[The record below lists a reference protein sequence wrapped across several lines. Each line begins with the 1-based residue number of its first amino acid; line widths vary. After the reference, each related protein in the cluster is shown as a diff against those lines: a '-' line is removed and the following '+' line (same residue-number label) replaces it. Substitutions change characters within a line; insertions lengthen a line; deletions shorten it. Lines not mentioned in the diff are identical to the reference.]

1 MERQKEK
8 VIIKGIDCANC
19 AAKVERGI
27 QALDGVAEANLD
39 FAGEKLFVTYQ
50 EGSART
56 EVYPRIVG
64 RVKELEPG
72 VTLASDRDEKKADEH
87 HHDHDHAHDHAFG
100 RNTMIRYGIGVVAY
114 ASAFLAPPE
123 LELYLFLIAY
133 ALIGGDVVLRAAR
146 NIRHGQVFDENFLM
160 VIATLGAF
168 AIGEYAEGVAVM
180 LFYQIG
186 EYFQHR
192 AVDQSRKSIA
202 GLMDIRPDRAVL
214 EDGSVVSPE
223 SVRVGTRIVVL
234 PGERIPL
241 DGRLLEGEAL
251 VDTAALTGES
261 VPRRVREGDSVLGG
275 FVNTDGRLLI
285 EVEKTFG
292 QSTVAKILDL
302 VENASSRKA
311 KTEQFITRFAR
322 VYTPAVVVIAALLA
336 FVPPLLLEGATFSD
350 WVYRALV
357 FLVISCPCALV
368 ISIPLGFFGGIGAA
382 SKRGVL
388 VKGGNYLE
396 ALNDI
401 DTIVFDKTGT
411 LTHGVFEVTALHP
424 VAVTEAELLETA
436 AQVEHASNHP
446 IARSIM
452 KEYGKDIDKTGTGY
466 REVAGSGIEATF
478 AGGVIRAGNARWFRE
493 LGLSPLEIDGS
504 GTIVHVSRGGTYLG
518 AIEIA
523 DRLKDDVKETL
534 LRLKNIGIR
543 ETIMLTGDRN
553 ETAQALAER
562 IGIDRFYAELLPDQK
577 VERLEEILARTNGKK
592 VAFVGDGI
600 NDAPVLARADLG
612 IAMGGLGSDA
622 AIEAADIVLMTDEPT
637 KLIDAL
643 DVARKTRRIVYQN
656 IGFAFGVKLIFLA
669 LGAFGI
675 ATMWEAVFAD
685 VGVTLLAVLNA
696 MRILKK

>member
-8 VIIKGIDCANC
+8 VVIKGIDCANC

-56 EVYPRIVG
+56 EVYPRIIG

-72 VTLASDRDEKKADEH
+72 VTLASDQDEKTTNQHVHSHE
-87 HHDHDHAHDHAFG
+87 HDHDHFG
-100 RNTMIRYGIGVVAY
+100 RGTMIRYGIGVVAY
-114 ASAFLAPPE
+114 ASAFLAPTAV
-123 LELYLFLIAY
+123 ELYLFLIAY
-133 ALIGGDVVLRAAR
+133 ALIGGDVVVRAVR

-202 GLMDIRPDRAVL
+202 GLMDIRPDRAML
-214 EDGSVVSPE
+214 EDGTVVSPE
-223 SVRVGTRIVVL
+223 SVSIGTRIVVL

-336 FVPPLLLEGATFSD
+336 FVPPLILDGATFSD
-350 WVYRALV
+350 WIYRALV

-401 DTIVFDKTGT
+401 DTVVFDKTGT

-424 VAVTEAELLETA
+424 RGVTESELLEVA

-478 AGGVIRAGNARWFRE
+478 PDGVIRAGNGRWFRE
-493 LGLSPLEIDGS
+493 LGLSPLDIDGAS
-504 GTIVHVSRGGTYLG
+504 TVVHVARDGAYLG

-534 LRLKNIGIR
+534 LRLKDIGIR

-622 AIEAADIVLMTDEPT
+622 AIEAADIVLMTDEPK

-696 MRILKK
+696 MRILRK